1 MSAAEP
7 ARARSDWWIRA
18 GERVYGP
25 FASERLPPFVREG
38 RLTPETAVSR
48 DEAGPWLAAGV
59 HPSLGALFEPAA
71 PRERAAPPAAAPV
84 GATSE
89 REVRTPTPAPERP
102 EAALLVFAELAD
114 AREPAFH
121 AALGRLGRVARARPG
136 VWLLRG
142 RVEAAGL
149 RNALSQALGEG
160 ESLLIAAADG
170 RDAAWFNLGGE
181 ADRALRGL
189 WSEGAQPA
197 GPSSRT

>member
-1 MSAAEP
+1 MSADP
-7 ARARSDWWIRA
+7 RPPARSDWWIRA

-71 PRERAAPPAAAPV
+71 PRERPAPPASAPAV
-84 GATSE
+84 TPPE
-89 REVRTPTPAPERP
+89 REVRALSPERP
-102 EAALLVFAELAD
+102 ETTLLVFAELAD
-114 AREPAFH
+114 AREGAFH

-136 VWLLRG
+136 VWLLRA
-142 RVEAAGL
+142 RLDAAGL
-149 RNALSQALGEG
+149 RNTLSQALGEG
-160 ESLLIAAADG
+160 ESLLIAQADG

-181 ADRALRGL
+181 ADRSLRAL
-189 WSEGAQPA
+189 WSEGAQAP